1 MTFLALVS
9 GLPLEFLIVLERKV
23 FSQWYLRKTRYRALR
38 LFDTSLFLGWKKNG
52 ISDV

>member
-9 GLPLEFLIVLERKV
+9 GLPLEFLIVLEREV
-23 FSQWYLRKTRYRALR
+23 FNQWFLGKTRYRALR
-38 LFDTSLFLGWKKNG
+38 LFDTLSFSWVEKNG